1 MLTLEI
7 LLNKDSG
14 LGDWITFLQVS
25 TVVLLSLR
33 KRFRWRRKI
42 PLAATLF
49 CSFLYYMSSSLNT
62 WSLQYGISVPLY
74 IVFRSSSLL
83 TTFLCSLVFQRKPV
97 YFWET
102 LFVLFTSCGLF
113 LVSWAAGAN
122 SVQETLNLR
131 KLDSVK
137 GLFCILLGS
146 FLSPLLSI
154 VQEEVLNRQ
163 EDKAEASEELLF
175 YMQLFS
181 LTGYVLQAKQLFSL
195 TRGWLLS
202 QRQERSQ
209 HLTILLLNVLTQV
222 FCIRSVF
229 AMSAQINAVAL
240 QMALSVRKLL
250 SLLLSYYVFNH
261 RLTRSY
267 WIGALMT
274 FLAFP
279 FLVTGGCLNRSFAL
293 TSP

>member
-137 GLFCILLGS
+137 
-146 FLSPLLSI
+146 

-209 HLTILLLNVLTQV
+209 HLTILLLNVLTQ
-222 FCIRSVF
+222 
-229 AMSAQINAVAL
+229 
-240 QMALSVRKLL
+240 LL
-250 SLLLSYYVFNH
+250 YKWHLV
-261 RLTRSY
+261 SY